1 MILNCTAARAQQ
13 LHLVLGDVQ
22 PRHGHSGLVVATPPR
37 QEGPATAAAWGR
49 VGATAESGSN
59 SEFALRFACDHA
71 GRHSDPAL
79 HAPAFSSPVYVFREH
94 ELRFLVTGHQSG
106 GSYSLME
113 ITSPLGSGPD
123 LHTHDEAEEHFVVLE
138 GELSFQVGTETFTA
152 ARGDLVARGVA
163 HAFTVRSDRAR
174 TLATYTPAGEEVAFM
189 NASVLADD

>member
-1 MILNCTAARAQQ
+1 M
-13 LHLVLGDVQ
+13 
-22 PRHGHSGLVVATPPR
+22 
-37 QEGPATAAAWGR
+37 
-49 VGATAESGSN
+49 
-59 SEFALRFACDHA
+59 
-71 GRHSDPAL
+71 
-79 HAPAFSSPVYVFREH
+79 
-94 ELRFLVTGHQSG
+94 TGHQSG